1 MQEWTREDKA
11 KVEAQLTEMAG
22 GMFRWVQC
30 QLDSLE
36 KCIDSSQVDETLAS
50 LPSDLP
56 STYERIL
63 VNLDIKS
70 AVRVRDVLVA
80 LAFARRPLQVG
91 EVMDIISISITN
103 FPRANKHGNTVYLN
117 QLLSLCSSMVSISS
131 GGGEKKK
138 QEMRLAHASVKDYL
152 VSEHLR
158 NGPASAF
165 YTTPGQGHLLMAA
178 KCVACLLDQNDVS
191 HFGPHTLGEV
201 PFLLYSALNWVH
213 HARDANLEPD
223 RGSLDDL
230 IFALFH
236 RDGDAYINWHR
247 VTGRHGPAT
256 PVEGYAWD
264 IHIRDGS
271 RLIDGG
277 RPCPKERLLN
287 GHQLDR
293 PLHHA
298 LQWNLWRV
306 VQRLLDAGHDPNGYS
321 KGNRAPLHYGVLQR
335 ALESMDLI
343 LNRGGNIDIRDWIG
357 DTPAMFCAYKAQ
369 DPVTMEWLMDRG
381 ASLFPVS
388 RRSGSLLQCAAMEGD
403 PEVLEVILRKKPPN
417 VSPDIGVDHNYNEI
431 ADLATP
437 LQCAA
442 YAGNLACIEL
452 LLKYGAEINL
462 AKGKVGTPLHAA
474 AASGNLKALQLL
486 LSRGANPNIFNG
498 QYGSVIWAAG
508 YSGNRE
514 CLRFCLQLGLPIDGL
529 DTMRLSPGRNWQ
541 CIAGNERETLLSDI
555 IKTAGDR
562 YCRDILDAARLGM
575 TSRVK
580 AYLDSATDRK
590 AELGKKH
597 DLHMRTPLLWAAAEG
612 HIETVKYLATEGASL
627 DQWGRGF
634 DTPLEI
640 GCLAGRLDM
649 VKCLL
654 ASGARAEFRQAG
666 KHRTAVVCAEISG
679 NKELIEFLK
688 TLEEDRTATFEFEGQ
703 TYEHDGNKGYKR
715 KQ

>member
-462 AKGKVGTPLHAA
+462 AKAKVGTPLHAA

-486 LSRGANPNIFNG
+486 LR
-498 QYGSVIWAAG
+498 
-508 YSGNRE
+508 
-514 CLRFCLQLGLPIDGL
+514 
-529 DTMRLSPGRNWQ
+529 
-541 CIAGNERETLLSDI
+541 
-555 IKTAGDR
+555 DR

-649 VKCLL
+649 VN
-654 ASGARAEFRQAG
+654 
-666 KHRTAVVCAEISG
+666 G